1 MTVTY
6 FSRYKGETLLLKFA
20 ILRGTSHSE
29 ILGVNRTNSLTTKFM
44 KLVGT
49 KFDQS
54 N

>member
-6 FSRYKGETLLLKFA
+6 FSRYKGETLLLNFA
-20 ILRGTSHSE
+20 ILGETFDIE
-29 ILGVNRTNSLTTKFM
+29 FLGVNRTNSLTTKFM